1 MKTQI
6 DINCPDC
13 HSPSLKKNG
22 IKSYGK
28 QNYQCKDC
36 QRQFIGDHALTYNG
50 CHSKIEDLIRL
61 MTVRGCGVR
70 DIAFMASVS
79 IGKVLS
85 TIGSSVYKI
94 DPKKSYYE
102 RLEVDEFWTYV
113 YRKKRKVWLIYAYD
127 RATNEIV
134 AYVWGK
140 RDLKTATKL
149 RFRLKQLQVSYGS
162 ISMDNWDSFLT
173 AFKGDH
179 KQVGKQHTVGIEGN
193 NCRLRHRLRRAVR
206 KTCCFSKKL
215 DNHFKVFDLV
225 FFYINYGYV

>member
-1 MKTQI
+1 M
-6 DINCPDC
+6 DISCPDC

-36 QRQFIGDHALTYNG
+36 KRQFIGDHALTYKG
-50 CHSKIEDLIRL
+50 CHSKIEDIIRL

-70 DIAFMASVS
+70 DIAIIASVS

-94 DPKKSYYE
+94 APKKSYYE

-140 RDLKTATKL
+140 RDLKTAKKL
-149 RFRLKQLQVSYGS
+149 RARLKQLKVSYGS
-162 ISMDNWDSFLT
+162 I
-173 AFKGDH
+173 
-179 KQVGKQHTVGIEGN
+179 
-193 NCRLRHRLRRAVR
+193 
-206 KTCCFSKKL
+206 
-215 DNHFKVFDLV
+215 
-225 FFYINYGYV
+225 